1 VEAKMAHKINKE
13 ECINCGACERVCPTQ
28 AISEVDNARSIDAAA
43 CIDCGSCVDVC
54 PDDCIAGP

>member
-13 ECINCGACERVCPTQ
+13 ECINCGACEGVCPTQ

-54 PDDCIAGP
+54 PVDCIAGP

>member
-1 VEAKMAHKINKE
+1 MAHKINNE
-13 ECINCGACERVCPTQ
+13 ECINCGACEGVCPTQ

-54 PDDCIAGP
+54 PVDCIAGP